1 MGTNSALNLYNPKV
15 NKFKSVTAHWDG
27 YYSYAG
33 MQLLC
38 RYRNLKDVIT
48 LVNEGAISS
57 YGAPLSLVG
66 ITPEIIQNMSGNRDE
81 RFELNGF
88 TTHYYDDKASVVDGV
103 ELFKFLKKNPNCYD
117 YCYIDGWWYVS
128 RREKGKVKLVPLTYD
143 LCGYK
148 HDGNGCSTLTSL
160 DIVVHNIDTDEAFTY
175 DYFALNA
182 KQFQS
187 RRDILMPAILK
198 IRRIANELAG
208 QLEPRMYN
216 GMLQNYLA
224 AEKQADDREDTHFE
238 VVHSIQEAPWVQIPN
253 ALYIRRVH
261 YRCPEYYIV
270 QSKMQ
275 ILRHLWKFGV
285 QLMFDV
291 TARGTIV
298 GKYCRINIPEFEEN
312 PALIREVLGITN
324 KDVVSLYGLHW
335 LPIQKGT
342 DCKIWT
348 GEQYAKIIT
357 ACDKVIEEKHP
368 PIEFRV

>member
-15 NKFKSVTAHWDG
+15 NKFKSVSAHWDG

-88 TTHYYDDKASVVDGV
+88 TTHYGDKASVVDGA
-103 ELFKFLKKNPNCYD
+103 ELIKSLKKYPNCYD

-128 RREKGKVKLVPLTYD
+128 RREKGKAKLVPLTYD

-187 RRDILMPAILK
+187 RRDILMPSILK

-270 QSKMQ
+270 QSKMH

-324 KDVVSLYGLHW
+324 NDFVTLYGLHW
-335 LPIQKGT
+335 LQLKGA

-348 GEQYAKIIT
+348 VEQYNKIIH
-357 ACDKVIEEKHP
+357 ACDRVIEEKHP